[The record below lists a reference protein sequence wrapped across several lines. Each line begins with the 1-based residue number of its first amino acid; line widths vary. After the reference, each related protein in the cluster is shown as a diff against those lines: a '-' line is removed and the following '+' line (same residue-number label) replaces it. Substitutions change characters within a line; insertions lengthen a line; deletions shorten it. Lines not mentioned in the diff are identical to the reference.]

1 MPKNKT
7 LPLQIYNFFL
17 YLSPIGQFFTNI
29 GLKFIKN
36 FSQKSSNFATEKKIE
51 EISHYN

>member
-17 YLSPIGQFFTNI
+17 YFSPIGQFFTNI

-36 FSQKSSNFATEKKIE
+36 FSQKCSNFATEKKI
-51 EISHYN
+51 